1 MFSLQQLFTKDP
13 GFFDLLE
20 DSAREVCTCS
30 AALTTV
36 LSQPEQSAH
45 MSDLRQARQKTKR
58 ITEKIS
64 LLVVRTFVTVLDR
77 EDLEGLAAA
86 LYKIP
91 KPIEKF
97 AERFL
102 ISRHLIKDG
111 LFAKQDQLVSKATAT
126 VLEMVQALKNGM
138 NMEKMRTLNQ
148 QLQSIEAEADKLEND
163 LLRDLYSAH
172 SEPVRVLVTKDL
184 YDLLEK
190 VIDRARDAGNVMMH
204 ICHKYS

>member
-1 MFSLQQLFTKDP
+1 
-13 GFFDLLE
+13 
-20 DSAREVCTCS
+20 
-30 AALTTV
+30 
-36 LSQPEQSAH
+36 

-64 LLVVRTFVTVLDR
+64 LLVVHTFVTILDR
-77 EDLEGLAAA
+77 EDLEGLASS

-102 ISRHLIKDG
+102 ISRHLIKEG
-111 LFAKQDQLVSKATAT
+111 LFSKQDQLVSKATAT
-126 VLEMVQALKNGM
+126 VLEMVQTLKAGM
-138 NMEKMRTLNQ
+138 NIEKMRTLNQ

-163 LLRDLYSAH
+163 LLRDLYAAH
-172 SEPVRVLVTKDL
+172 SEPIRVLVTKDL